1 MHNSAL
7 LLSRSQRHIAGVQGS
22 GTCTIRTR
30 KARPRL
36 WHGRRLWSKGFGRET
51 HGVSGSGV
59 SGCEKEPSPR
69 SESLPPGVMPPL
81 GVDDDRWNAEGALI
95 GDAGACNGEFIG
107 ELPATAPEMWLSAS
121 DAGPSLILRASDFEI
136 VKNLKATTTICR
148 RRVVFDPFPSP
159 TMPRRRT
166 PLAAGEE
173 AGSVPLPVVIP
184 FVPFGTPAVARL
196 CGTSGC
202 HKAAQR
208 STSFCIG

>member
-1 MHNSAL
+1 M
-7 LLSRSQRHIAGVQGS
+7 
-22 GTCTIRTR
+22 
-30 KARPRL
+30 ARLRY
-36 WHGRRLWSKGFGRET
+36 
-51 HGVSGSGV
+51 
-59 SGCEKEPSPR
+59 GC
-69 SESLPPGVMPPL
+69 GCATPPL

-166 PLAAGEE
+166 PLAAGWRGSRSCAA
-173 AGSVPLPVVIP
+173 AGRSYISGKRAPIFYFAMTVAPL
-184 FVPFGTPAVARL
+184 
-196 CGTSGC
+196 SG
-202 HKAAQR
+202 AAYMYR
-208 STSFCIG
+208 NASSS